1 MANSDRRRNEGDDS
15 SKTPGK
21 LERVGQKV
29 DQPRTRLRQRTVSRA
44 AMLTI
49 GEALDAVI
57 KEAAPLAPEA
67 RFSRTGARLRAR

>member
-1 MANSDRRRNEGDDS
+1 
-15 SKTPGK
+15 
-21 LERVGQKV
+21 
-29 DQPRTRLRQRTVSRA
+29 
-44 AMLTI
+44 MLTI